1 MARCM
6 ARVYWYVVFDRVFE
20 EEKLRCDVG
29 MVALGSP

>member
-1 MARCM
+1 MAKRV
-6 ARVYWYVVFDRVFE
+6 ARVCWYAFGRVFE